1 MSASAGR
8 LLDEIGPFRDKAG
21 FPVVREGDSWRVH
34 SLAARTG
41 FLFDFSIL
49 DDMDLNDA
57 EAFLAYIRHRIMTA
71 SASHARNCFVK
82 LRSYVTSSDYRNA
95 DEALIAINAWKR
107 TLRASGQEYNLH
119 YVRDWYLWAND
130 QDLDGF
136 DDADL
141 RWSLRQLKIP
151 GNVKGI
157 AVLREDPNEGPLF
170 DVEEVALKGAL
181 QKDSRLTSEE
191 VLLVWLFVS
200 HGPNP
205 MNVALLREEDFRK
218 REALGQT
225 FYELNIPRIKKRCR
239 HRLEFR
245 TRRLDPFL
253 GQLIEEQI
261 ARNRANYP
269 RRGGPRPLFWA
280 STTRPRARH
289 WSEFAN
295 HLSARE
301 ISIKLTEALD
311 QLKVISPVTGFRLHV
326 TPRRLRYSFACR
338 LVQQGASVEELV
350 DLLDHTDDQ
359 NVLVYFKNRAAQR
372 KIDKATAVQFGPI
385 ADRFMGRVVKDEVEA
400 GGDPSNRIK
409 TYNLLDLGTCD
420 LGAAC
425 DKYPPRACYLCP
437 KFLAWKDAPH
447 ERFLAETIA
456 VNRTD
461 PRGSVQLDDV
471 VLAIGQ
477 VVAACKR

>member
-1 MSASAGR
+1 MKAAD
-8 LLDEIGPFRDKAG
+8 LLRTVAPFRDRAG
-21 FPVVREGDSWRVH
+21 FPVIREGAAWRVH
-34 SLAARTG
+34 NLRLRAGSTL
-41 FLFDFSIL
+41 DFSFVEEI
-49 DDMDLNDA
+49 DANDA
-57 EAFLAYIRHRIMTA
+57 EAAVAYLRHRIMT
-71 SASHARNCFVK
+71 SSVEHARNCFEK
-82 LRSYVTSSDYRNA
+82 LRQYLSSSDYRDA
-95 DEALIAINAWKR
+95 DEPLIAINAWKR
-107 TLRASGQEYNLH
+107 TLRESGIEYNLH
-119 YVRDWYLWAND
+119 YVRDWYLWASD

-157 AVLREDPNEGPLF
+157 AVLSEDPNQGPLF
-170 DVEEVALKGAL
+170 AAEETALRGAL
-181 QKDSRLTSEE
+181 GTHSGLTSEE
-191 VLLVWLFVS
+191 ILLAWIFIS

-218 REALGQT
+218 QEAPGMIV
-225 FYELNIPRIKKRCR
+225 YELRVPRIKKRRR

-253 GQLIEEQI
+253 GQLVEEQI
-261 ARNRANYP
+261 ARNKIKYEKRS
-269 RRGGPRPLFWA
+269 GPSPLFWA
-280 STTRPRARH
+280 PTVRPVAKH
-289 WSEFAN
+289 WAEFAN
-295 HLSARE
+295 HLSASE
-301 ISIKLTEALD
+301 ISSKLTAALD
-311 QLKVISPVTGFRLHV
+311 ALNVISPVTGSRLHI

-359 NVLVYFKNRAAQR
+359 NVLVYFKNRGAQR
-372 KIDKATAVQFGPI
+372 KIDEATAVQFGRL
-385 ADRFMGRVVKDEVEA
+385 ANRFMGRVVKDEVEA
-400 GGDPSNRIK
+400 GGNPSNRIK

-447 ERFLAETIA
+447 DRFLAETIA

-477 VVAACKR
+477 VVAACKY